1 MVVRGILGPL
11 LVLPGRVFVTDFR
24 PIKADANKRKRSPR
38 PAFVPHRFP
47 KTAAHVLCVSYSVTR
62 EMPLGDQLNE
72 MASRTAKLRTKEAER
87 ARIDDARKRADE
99 RVRAKRAAADARS
112 AAFEARQA
120 VSRFR
125 CSGEGLRC
133 CVNGQRASFAI
144 DASLQ
149 GLTFFAALENGTHRY
164 ELNVVENDGTYA
176 CSYVVAAPPGPY
188 ELSILLDD
196 EVPVPGS
203 PFATTVAAG
212 EPHTLSG
219 QREVARG
226 ERIQVDVRDAY
237 GHPTASDIR
246 VEGPATAAGNAVA
259 VRPDAAPGAEVLI
272 HASRDGRPITG
283 SPLAVRVVPSAP
295 TGLPPPAPPP
305 PPPLG
310 VPEPPP
316 PPPLTSPGAPIPPP
330 PPGPPPG
337 AAPRAMPAVALARSP
352 PVALQQVSS
361 TPWRPAGSR
370 GALSAIRGDADV
382 RATLMAADA
391 SLRGLFAAY
400 AKASPTRG
408 VPVLISEGFLDLCG
422 GFEITPGLLDADALL
437 SLYRAVEKQKNCGRD
452 IAYAQFLDLLALVA
466 RAALLDDYATDAAC
480 VNALIFRWGL
490 ADPVR
495 LEGLRGRRS

>member
-1 MVVRGILGPL
+1 
-11 LVLPGRVFVTDFR
+11 
-24 PIKADANKRKRSPR
+24 
-38 PAFVPHRFP
+38 
-47 KTAAHVLCVSYSVTR
+47 
-62 EMPLGDQLNE
+62 MPLSDQLND
-72 MASRTAKLRTKEAER
+72 MALRTTKLRTKEAER

-112 AAFEARQA
+112 VAFEARQA
-120 VSRFR
+120 VPRFR
-125 CSGEGLRC
+125 CSGEGLRR
-133 CVNGQRASFAI
+133 CVNGKRTSVAI
-144 DASLQ
+144 AAPLK

-164 ELNVVENDGTYA
+164 ELDVVENGGTYA
-176 CSYVVAAPPGPY
+176 CSYIVAAPPGPY

-212 EPHTLSG
+212 APYAISG
-219 QREVARG
+219 PREATRG

-272 HASRDGRPITG
+272 HASRDGRPIDG
-283 SPLAVRVVPSAP
+283 SPLVVRVVPSAP
-295 TGLPPPAPPP
+295 TGLPPPSPPP

-310 VPEPPP
+310 LPEPPP
-316 PPPLTSPGAPIPPP
+316 PPPLPSPGGTIPPP

-337 AAPRAMPAVALARSP
+337 AAPRAAPAMALSPGAAQRAAPAVALARAP
-352 PVALQQVSS
+352 PMALQQAVAS
-361 TPWRPAGSR
+361 TTPRRPVGSR

-382 RATLMAADA
+382 RATLGAANT

-408 VPVLISEGFLDLCG
+408 VPVLSFEDVLALCG
-422 GFEITPGLLDADALL
+422 DFEITPGLLDADALL
-437 SLYRAVEKQKNCGRD
+437 SLYRTVEKQKNRGRGV
-452 IAYAQFLDLLALVA
+452 AFLQFLDLLALVA
-466 RAALLDDYATDAAC
+466 RAALLDTYASDTAC

-495 LEGLRGRRS
+495 LEGLRRRRA